1 MQNQMKGRENPM
13 ISLTGGGMKTSKKH
27 MQGKRSSD
35 PASITSGVTD
45 SDRQHHQAEVDQPD
59 NEYLETM
66 KQRMRGLPD
75 LTKSANNIQ

>member
-1 MQNQMKGRENPM
+1 M

-27 MQGKRSSD
+27 TQAKRSSD
-35 PASITSGVTD
+35 PASITSSGVTD

-66 KQRMRGLPD
+66 KQRIRGLPD